1 MSFGLCILVF
11 SGYMHRNGTA
21 GSYGNSIFSFL
32 RNFHTVFHI
41 GCTNLHFFQ
50 QCAGISF
57 SLQPLQHVL
66 FVEVLVMVI
75 LTSVRWYLIVVL
87 ICISVILSNVEHLFI
102 CLLAICMSSMKKC
115 LSRSSAHF
123 FDWLVFFYLI
133 LSCMSCFYIFLVNL
147 LCQLP
152 ILQIFSPIP

>member
-1 MSFGLCILVF
+1 MLLWTLGICVSFQIRGFVLF
-11 SGYMHRNGTA
+11 SGYVPRSRIA
-21 GSYGNSIFSFL
+21 ASYGISIFSFL
-32 RNFHTVFHI
+32 RNFHTVFHT

-87 ICISVILSNVEHLFI
+87 ICISVILSNVEHLFM
-102 CLLAICMSSMKKC
+102 CLMANCISCLEKC
-115 LSRSSAHF
+115 LRRSSAMF
-123 FDWLVFFYLI
+123 LLGYFVFLI
-133 LSCMSCFYIFLVNL
+133 LSCMC
-147 LCQLP
+147 C
-152 ILQIFSPIP
+152 